1 MSTRLELLKRY
12 LQEDPS
18 DSFLRY
24 ALALEFISLNHQE
37 QAYKQLE
44 KLLSDEPD
52 YLAAYYMA
60 GKTAET
66 LGQKTIAIN
75 WYTRGIEIARLQNNQ
90 HTMNE
95 LSEAL
100 NQTDEKDE

>member
-24 ALALEFISLNHQE
+24 ALALEFIALNDHQMAYE
-37 QAYKQLE
+37 QLT
-44 KLLSDEPD
+44 KLLFDDPD

-60 GKTAET
+60 GKSAEIIE
-66 LGQKTIAIN
+66 KNNEAKN
-75 WYTRGIEIARLQNNQ
+75 WYEKGMEVARTQKDQ

-95 LSEAL
+95 LSAAL
-100 NQTDEKDE
+100 EGL

>member
-12 LQEDPS
+12 LQEDPG

-24 ALALEFISLNHQE
+24 ALALEFMSLNDSE
-37 QAYKQLE
+37 QAYTQLE
-44 KLLSDEPD
+44 KLLNDEPY

-60 GKTAET
+60 GKLAE
-66 LGQKTIAIN
+66 GAGKNSQAID
-75 WYTRGIEIARLQNNQ
+75 WYSRGIEVARQQKNQ

-95 LSEAL
+95 LAEAL
-100 NQTDEKDE
+100 NQME